1 MLTSQNDRREIELFL
16 KRTKKEDIMNL
27 DLKRTKAERIAD
39 EKHKMTLLEK
49 WDGVLELRMRKE
61 KTEL

>member
-1 MLTSQNDRREIELFL
+1 
-16 KRTKKEDIMNL
+16 MNL